1 MPLPTQEAKK
11 QMIDS
16 LIPKNRING
25 VETVALAGRLENYS
39 GSDIKL
45 LCKEASM
52 KPIRRLMKQLE
63 NMDENTTMN
72 WHVPADPASIP
83 APSLISMQD
92 FEEALSSTRP
102 ASMVKQAAYE
112 EWFAQYGSV

>member
-1 MPLPTQEAKK
+1 
-11 QMIDS
+11 MIES
-16 LIPKNRING
+16 LIPSSRLAG
-25 VETVALAGRLENYS
+25 VSAGQIAGRLENYS

-83 APSLISMQD
+83 PLSSISVQD
-92 FEEALSSTRP
+92 FEEALASTNP
-102 ASMVKQAAYE
+102 ASIVKQGAYE
-112 EWFAQYGSV
+112 EWFNQFGSV